1 VTGRRTVS
9 TRSANLFY
17 VTTDALRSL
26 KENFTTT
33 VFTSVTLGF
42 ALALFSLFLIV
53 FINLNGI
60 ITQWGERAHVVAYLA
75 PGVDSKDAKG
85 IEARLKGMEGVLDT
99 TYVSSKDA
107 LDDLRS
113 ELRGH
118 ESILEGVNPGLLPA
132 SFEISIAE
140 DHLAP
145 DALSRLVAAV
155 EGLAGVEEVSYSREW
170 VEKFSAFLSF
180 IELAALVIGIFLAT
194 AILFIISNT
203 IRLTVYARRDEIEI
217 MRLVGASERFI
228 KFPFFIEGVVQG
240 LIGGVLAMGILA
252 AARALFA
259 SRIPP
264 YFDFVLQF
272 PVPVPALLAAL
283 VIAGIFMGVVGSF
296 VSMAR
301 FLKV

>member
-1 VTGRRTVS
+1 MTGRRTVS

-75 PGVDSKDAKG
+75 PEVDSKDVKG
-85 IEARLKGMEGVLDT
+85 IEAGLKGMEGVLET

-113 ELRGH
+113 ELQGH

-132 SFEISIAE
+132 SFEIGISDEYLSAE
-140 DHLAP
+140 ALA
-145 DALSRLVAAV
+145 RLVAAV
-155 EGLAGVEEVSYSREW
+155 EKIKGVEEVSYSREW
-170 VEKFSAFLSF
+170 VEKLSALLSF
-180 IELAALVIGIFLAT
+180 IELAALVIGAF
-194 AILFIISNT
+194 
-203 IRLTVYARRDEIEI
+203 
-217 MRLVGASERFI
+217 
-228 KFPFFIEGVVQG
+228 
-240 LIGGVLAMGILA
+240 LA
-252 AARALFA
+252 AADHRSFGIGIRAGAIEFIAPACDLADGRVSARVYGGSGAGTARRRFPPRVVLRIRTGRPRTG
-259 SRIPP
+259 SR
-264 YFDFVLQF
+264 
-272 PVPVPALLAAL
+272 
-283 VIAGIFMGVVGSF
+283 
-296 VSMAR
+296 R
-301 FLKV
+301 